1 MLTCAVA
8 VDEPEALV
16 AVNVYVVVAVG
27 LTVVEPL
34 ADADVNVPG
43 VMAIVVAPDVTQLSV
58 LLDPELM
65 PAGLAV
71 KELITGF
78 PDVLTL
84 TTAVAVTEPV
94 VFVAVNVYVVDAV
107 GLTVVEPVVD
117 VDVNVP
123 GAMAIVVAPDVAQLS
138 VLLAPELMVAG
149 DAAKEVMAGSE
160 PLPEGP
166 VEAPPQFNSPT
177 QAERMRSRAQ
187 SPFREEQRSVR
198 DALSPCELS
207 WQW

>member
-1 MLTCAVA
+1 MPPLATIVQPPYAAPCVPPGHEVVSMVNGPPAVVMLTCAVA

-94 VFVAVNVYVVDAV
+94 EFVAV
-107 GLTVVEPVVD
+107 
-117 VDVNVP
+117 
-123 GAMAIVVAPDVAQLS
+123 S
-138 VLLAPELMVAG
+138 V
-149 DAAKEVMAGSE
+149 
-160 PLPEGP
+160 
-166 VEAPPQFNSPT
+166 
-177 QAERMRSRAQ
+177 
-187 SPFREEQRSVR
+187 
-198 DALSPCELS
+198 
-207 WQW
+207 